1 MSSAPSNEREER
13 PSFLGDLGQGENE
26 VRALLMNAG
35 YLNIIIFFF
44 CIAAWPVFR
53 THVPAPIIV
62 STVELF

>member
-26 VRALLMNAG
+26 VRALLMNA
-35 YLNIIIFFF
+35 YLIIFFF